1 MILST
6 LFCLFFFKIVLAIVI
21 PLPFYINFRF
31 SLSIC
36 TKYPAESLIG
46 VELYFVQKKVTIMG
60 LILLSLEG
68 LFAKWPLAG
77 IWELDW

>member
-1 MILST
+1 MFLST
-6 LFCLFFFKIVLAIVI
+6 LFCLFFQNCFSYCNSFA
-21 PLPFYINFRF
+21 FYINFRF

-46 VELYFVQKKVTIMG
+46 VELYFVQKRVTIMG